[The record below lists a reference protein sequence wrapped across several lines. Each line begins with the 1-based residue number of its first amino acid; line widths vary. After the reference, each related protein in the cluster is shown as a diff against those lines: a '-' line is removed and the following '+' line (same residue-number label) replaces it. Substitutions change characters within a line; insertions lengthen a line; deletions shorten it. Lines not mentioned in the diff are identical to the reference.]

1 MTQPRRVRVLIVDDS
16 AVQRQLLSC
25 LLGRDPELDVVGSA
39 SNGVDA
45 LRAVSELQ
53 PDLVTLDECM
63 PGIDGLETARRIMH
77 QAPTPIVMVSSL
89 RGQHAREL
97 SAAAAAVGVL
107 AVQDKRALSGTDPAA
122 TAELLR
128 VIKSMAAVRLVRRR
142 REPSAT
148 PLLNGPPQAP
158 RAPVPPLVAG
168 PVDVVAIGASTG
180 GPQALR
186 EILTRLPAD
195 FSVPVLVVQHTTAGY
210 SHTLVDWL
218 QLGTRLRVCIAED
231 GQPFSR
237 PGVYVAPTE
246 RHLVVRGRHLA
257 LLDEPPCSLHRP
269 SATVLFR
276 SVAAAYGARAVGI
289 LLTGMGDDGAAG
301 LLEMKRSGG
310 FTIAQDEASSVV
322 FGMPAEAIR
331 LGAAS
336 RVLAPRDMP
345 RLLLE
350 LLGRREV
357 GAA

>member
-1 MTQPRRVRVLIVDDS
+1 VTQSRRVRVLIVDDS
-16 AVQRQLLSC
+16 AVHRQMLSSLLR
-25 LLGRDPELDVVGSA
+25 RDPELDLVGWA
-39 SNGVDA
+39 SNGIDA
-45 LRAVSELQ
+45 LSAVANLQ
-53 PDLVTLDECM
+53 PDLVTLDEHM
-63 PGIDGLETARRIMH
+63 PGINGLETARRIMH
-77 QAPTPIVMVSSL
+77 QAPTPIVMISSL
-89 RGQHAREL
+89 SGDDAREL
-97 SAAAAAVGVL
+97 SAAASAVGVL
-107 AVQDKRALSGTDPAA
+107 AVQDKRALSGKDPGAA
-122 TAELLR
+122 AELLR
-128 VIKSMAAVRLVRRR
+128 VIKSMASVRLVRRR
-142 REPSAT
+142 REPAAT
-148 PLLNGPPQAP
+148 PIISSPPPTLLAP
-158 RAPVPPLVAG
+158 GLPLGVG

-195 FSVPVLVVQHTTAGY
+195 FSAPVLVVQHTTAGY

-218 QLGTRLRVCIAED
+218 QLGTRLPVSIAEE
-231 GQPFSR
+231 GQPLNR

-276 SVAAAYGARAVGI
+276 SVAAAYGARAAGI

-301 LLEMKRSGG
+301 LLEMKHSGA
-310 FTIAQDEASSVV
+310 FTIAQDEASSIV

-331 LGAAS
+331 LGAAD

-350 LLGRREV
+350 LLGRSEV